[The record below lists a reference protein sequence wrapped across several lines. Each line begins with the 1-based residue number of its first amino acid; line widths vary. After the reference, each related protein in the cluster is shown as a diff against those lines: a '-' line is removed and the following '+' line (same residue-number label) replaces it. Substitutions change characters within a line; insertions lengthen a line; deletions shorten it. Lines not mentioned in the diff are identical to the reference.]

1 MNSFSKQGR
10 VDKKLLDNSAGLNV
24 LCDMTLEKQVQKL
37 KSDVERNTE
46 LLNESEKFNKNITEF
61 ISDISHEL
69 KTPLNVIFAAIQVL
83 DTYKNCRD
91 KGSECI
97 DKQNEYLKIMKEN
110 CYRLMKLIN
119 NLLDISKLD
128 SGFIKLNCHNE
139 NIVNI
144 VEDITLSLVPYVESK
159 NIELIFDTN
168 VEEKIMAV
176 DSDKME
182 RIILNLLSNAVKFT
196 PPEGKIYVNV
206 QCDYK
211 NVHIVVKDTGVGIPE
226 DKLKII
232 FERFGQAGNSTLEEN
247 KGSGIGLYLAKS
259 FAHLHGGQISVKSE
273 KGSGSEFIVTLPVK
287 TIEQENCTD
296 KSNSINNGEIACKS
310 KMDQINMEFADMYF
324 KI

>member
-1 MNSFSKQGR
+1 MNSFSEQGR
-10 VDKKLLDNSAGLNV
+10 INDKLLDDSSKLGV
-24 LCDMTLEKQVQKL
+24 FCGMTLEKQVQKL
-37 KSDVERNTE
+37 KSDVKRNTE
-46 LLNESEKFNKNITEF
+46 LLNESQKFNKNITEF

-83 DTYKNCRD
+83 AECKNCED
-91 KGSECI
+91 QKCI
-97 DKQNEYLKIMKEN
+97 DKQDEYLKIMKEN
-110 CYRLMKLIN
+110 CYRLMRLIN

-159 NIELIFDTN
+159 DIELIFDTN

-196 PPEGKIYVNV
+196 PPKGKIYVNV
-206 QCDYK
+206 QCDDE
-211 NVHIVVKDTGVGIPE
+211 NVYITVKDTGIGIPE
-226 DKLKII
+226 DKLQII
-232 FERFGQAGNSTLEEN
+232 FERFGQVGSTAVEN
-247 KGSGIGLYLAKS
+247 KGSGMGLYLAKS
-259 FAHLHGGQISVKSE
+259 FAKLHEGEITVKSSMGE
-273 KGSGSEFIVTLPVK
+273 GSEFTVRLPIK
-287 TIEQENCTD
+287 IIEENYID
-296 KSNSINNGEIACKS
+296 KIDHRDNKEIMCKN
-310 KMDQINMEFADMYF
+310 KIDQINMEFTDMYF

>member
-1 MNSFSKQGR
+1 MNSFSEQGR
-10 VDKKLLDNSAGLNV
+10 INEKLLEDSSRTSVFCG
-24 LCDMTLEKQVQKL
+24 MTLEKQVQKL

-46 LLNESEKFNKNITEF
+46 LLNESQELNKNITEF

-83 DTYKNCRD
+83 AACKSCEDQK
-91 KGSECI
+91 CI
-97 DKQNEYLKIMKEN
+97 DKRDEYLKIMKEN

-139 NIVNI
+139 NVVSI
-144 VEDITLSLVPYVESK
+144 VEDIALSLVPYVESK
-159 NIELIFDTN
+159 GIELIFDTN

-206 QCDYK
+206 QCDDE
-211 NVHIVVKDTGVGIPE
+211 NVYIIVKDTGIGIPE

-232 FERFGQAGNSTLEEN
+232 FERFGQAGNTTAEEN

-259 FAHLHGGQISVKSE
+259 FARLHGGEIIVKSSR
-273 KGSGSEFIVTLPVK
+273 GSGSEFTVRLPVK
-287 TIEQENCTD
+287 IIEENYTD
-296 KSNSINNGEIACKS
+296 KSNYTNGGEITCKNRIN
-310 KMDQINMEFADMYF
+310 QINMEFADVYF

>member
-1 MNSFSKQGR
+1 MNSFSKEGR
-10 VDKKLLDNSAGLNV
+10 VDKKLVDNSEGLNV
-24 LCDMTLEKQVQKL
+24 LCDMTLEKQVQRL
-37 KSDVERNTE
+37 KSYVERNTE

-83 DTYKNCRD
+83 DTCKNCR
-91 KGSECI
+91 GRERI

-128 SGFIKLNCHNE
+128 SGFIKLNCHNR

-159 NIELIFDTN
+159 DIELIFDTN

-196 PPEGKIYVNV
+196 PPGGKIYVNV
-206 QCDYK
+206 QCDDK

-232 FERFGQAGNSTLEEN
+232 FERFGQAGNGTVEEN

-259 FAHLHGGQISVKSE
+259 FVHLHGGQISVKSK
-273 KGSGSEFIVTLPVK
+273 KGEGSEFTVTLPVK
-287 TIEQENCTD
+287 TIEEENCTD
-296 KSNSINNGEIACKS
+296 KSNCINDEEITCKS